1 MKRIIYFCPKVSLP
15 YGGIKVIH
23 RHSQIINE
31 IGGQSCVYY
40 HAGENT
46 GKIDWFHHNAE
57 IKRDSVFDPSNDF
70 VILPECWIMDSW
82 KLLKNGNTEY
92 GIFIQAPY
100 QVRHGINEN
109 EIEECYEN
117 AKFLICISEDV
128 VNCVFQFFP
137 AHVHK
142 IIRVSTSVNTSLFR
156 IGSKENIITY
166 MPRKMAHHS
175 ELLIPVLRSKLPET
189 WRIVAIDNM
198 SEVGVAEVLT
208 SSQIFLAFVDLEGLG
223 LPPIE
228 AALSGNFVIGYTGQ
242 GGKEYWNRP
251 IFNEI
256 QTGDISGFLDA
267 TLNKVQEI
275 EKYDLKIGEN
285 HLSFLKKLYS
295 LEMEENLLKMM
306 IQRIHGKPERKILL
320 R

>member
-1 MKRIIYFCPKVSLP
+1 MKRIIYFCPKVSVP

-23 RHSQIINE
+23 RHSQVINE

-40 HAGENT
+40 HAGESTN
-46 GKIDWFHHNAE
+46 KIDWFHHNAE
-57 IKRDSVFDPSNDF
+57 IKSDNRFDPSNDF
-70 VILPECWIMDSW
+70 VILPECWIMESW
-82 KLLKNGNTEY
+82 KLLKKVNIEY
-92 GIFIQAPY
+92 GVFIQAPY

-109 EIEECYEN
+109 DIEECYET

-137 AHVHK
+137 AHVDK

-156 IGSKENIITY
+156 IGSKENIIAY
-166 MPRKMAHHS
+166 MPRKMVHHS
-175 ELLIPVLRSKLPET
+175 ELLIPVLRARLPEA
-189 WRIVAIDNM
+189 WRIVPIDNM
-198 SEVGVAEVLT
+198 SESGVAEVLT
-208 SSQIFLAFVDLEGLG
+208 TSQIFLAFVDLEGLG

-256 QTGDISGFLDA
+256 QTGDISGFIDS
-267 TLNKVQEI
+267 TLQKVNAI
-275 EKYDLKIGEN
+275 ETHNLKIGEN
-285 HLSFLKKLYS
+285 HLLVLKKLYS
-295 LEMEENLLKMM
+295 SEMEKKLLKSMM
-306 IQRIHGKPERKILL
+306 ERIHGMI
-320 R
+320 